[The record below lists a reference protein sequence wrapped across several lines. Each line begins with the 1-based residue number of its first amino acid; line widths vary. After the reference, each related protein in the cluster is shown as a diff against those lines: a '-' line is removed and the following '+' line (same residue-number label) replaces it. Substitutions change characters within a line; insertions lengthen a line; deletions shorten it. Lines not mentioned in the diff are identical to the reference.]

1 MSYGR
6 IITVPLNEL
15 LKDDLDP
22 SIVCPHCSKV
32 IALESLSV
40 PLEGGWKVPFG
51 IYECACGGRFDF
63 GPGMSVRSIPR
74 EEKE

>member
-32 IALESLSV
+32 IALES
-40 PLEGGWKVPFG
+40 
-51 IYECACGGRFDF
+51 CGGRFDF